1 MRRLISKPTYRAN
14 RRSGP
19 PWRIAILLGLA
30 PRKTGSFEDWLLAV
44 CREARARGHEL
55 AILGLEPVHPKVRA
69 ELEALGIAWHRW
81 DLLVKRPV
89 AGMGFLAR
97 YDLLYICML
106 GAHDRLSLMAYASW
120 PTRVVFA
127 GHSDVKSGTPGLHR
141 RVISTVLRRIIAKRL
156 DGLAGVSKYIEERY
170 RGWFGMPASAT
181 RTIYNG
187 IDVERF
193 MRHDRA
199 DDRTR
204 GVTLFAAANLVP
216 GKGLRHLVRTF
227 AKLEPSTRLII
238 AGDGPEEGPLREL
251 ARELGVQSRVSL
263 LGLRDDVDELLRR
276 TDIFVHPAVWPEAF
290 GLTLAEAMASEC
302 AVVASRIG
310 GMSEV
315 IEDGVSGIL
324 VPPGDEAALREALER
339 LIQDPQYR
347 HSLGV
352 NGRRRVTEN
361 FSLHSCVN
369 KHLDW
374 CEEVLTKPRGLL
386 GKASRRSNV
395 NLNVPLMK

>member
-1 MRRLISKPTYRAN
+1 LKPTDRAD
-14 RRSGP
+14 RRVGP

-30 PRKTGSFEDWLLAV
+30 PRKTGSFEDWLIGV
-44 CREARARGHEL
+44 CREARARGHDL
-55 AILGLEPVHPKVRA
+55 AILGLEPVHPRVRA
-69 ELEALGIAWHRW
+69 ELENLGIAWHRW

-89 AGMGFLAR
+89 ECMRVLAR
-97 YDLLYICML
+97 YDLLYICMF
-106 GAHDRLSLMAYASW
+106 GVHDRLSLMAYASW
-120 PTRVVFA
+120 PARVVFA
-127 GHSDVKSGTPGLHR
+127 GHADVNNGTTGLHR
-141 RVISTVLRRIIAKRL
+141 RVISAVLRRIIAKRL
-156 DGLAGVSKYIEERY
+156 DGLVGVSKYIEDRY

-193 MRHDRA
+193 RRHDRA
-199 DDRTR
+199 SDRTR
-204 GVTLFAAANLVP
+204 GVTLLAAANLVP
-216 GKGLRHLVRTF
+216 GKGLRQLVRAF
-227 AKLEPSTRLII
+227 AKLEPSTQLII
-238 AGDGPEEGPLREL
+238 AGDGPEEGPLWEL
-251 ARELGVQSRVSL
+251 AQELGVQSRVSL

-276 TDIFVHPAVWPEAF
+276 ADIFVHPAIWPEAF

-339 LIQDPQYR
+339 LIEDPEYR
-347 HSLGV
+347 RTLGV
-352 NGRRRVTEN
+352 NGRRRVVEN
-361 FSLHSCVN
+361 FSLHSSVK

-374 CEEVLTKPRGLL
+374 CEEVLAKPRSLIGRAAAAGRL
-386 GKASRRSNV
+386 
-395 NLNVPLMK
+395 

>member
-1 MRRLISKPTYRAN
+1 MTSKPSYRAN
-14 RRSGP
+14 GHPGP
-19 PWRIAILLGLA
+19 PPGRIALLLGLA

-55 AILGLEPVHPKVRA
+55 AILGLEPVHPKFRA
-69 ELEALGIAWHRW
+69 ELETLGIAWHAW
-81 DLLVKRPV
+81 EPLVKRPV
-89 AGMGFLAR
+89 ACMRVLAR
-97 YDLLYICML
+97 YDLLYLCMFGVL
-106 GAHDRLSLMAYASW
+106 DRLSLMAYASW
-120 PTRVVFA
+120 PSRVVYA
-127 GHSDVKSGTPGLHR
+127 GHSDVKNGAPGLHR
-141 RVISTVLRRIIAKRL
+141 RVISTVARRIVARRL
-156 DGLAGVSKYIEERY
+156 DGLVGVSKYIEDRY

-193 MRHDRA
+193 KRHDRGN
-199 DDRTR
+199 DRTR

-216 GKGLRHLVRTF
+216 GKGLRHLVRAF
-227 AKLEPSTRLII
+227 AKLDPSTQLII

-251 ARELGVQSRVSL
+251 AKELGVQSRVSL

-276 TDIFVHPAVWPEAF
+276 ADIFVHPAIWPEAF

-310 GMSEV
+310 GISEV
-315 IEDGVSGIL
+315 VEDGVSGIL

-339 LIQDPQYR
+339 LIKDPRYR
-347 HSLGV
+347 RTLGV
-352 NGRRRVTEN
+352 NGRRRVLEN
-361 FSLHSCVN
+361 FSVHTSVK

-374 CEEVLTKPRGLL
+374 CEEVLARPRSLL
-386 GKASRRSNV
+386 GRAAAAGR
-395 NLNVPLMK
+395 L